1 MRRERGIRVLDNY
14 CWQVIAP
21 LQTRLCSDNVPIKTA
36 VEKGG
41 RSSMVMQKN
50 DNYKSIVGCV
60 TVNVLTRKRGSNLTC
75 GSASVFV
82 QKSIPHHLYLH
93 AKRDCLTNLSGSLF
107 LKCGANGNR
116 TSDTRIFSPLLY
128 QLSYG
133 TLMLL
138 LSIPKRVIGEKRCK
152 STAFF

>member
-75 GSASVFV
+75 GAGSVFV
-82 QKSIPHHLYLH
+82 HKSIPHHLPT
-93 AKRDCLTNLSGSLF
+93 C
-107 LKCGANGNR
+107 
-116 TSDTRIFSPLLY
+116 
-128 QLSYG
+128 
-133 TLMLL
+133 
-138 LSIPKRVIGEKRCK
+138 EKRLPNELVRQSLSKVWCQRE
-152 STAFF
+152 SNQ